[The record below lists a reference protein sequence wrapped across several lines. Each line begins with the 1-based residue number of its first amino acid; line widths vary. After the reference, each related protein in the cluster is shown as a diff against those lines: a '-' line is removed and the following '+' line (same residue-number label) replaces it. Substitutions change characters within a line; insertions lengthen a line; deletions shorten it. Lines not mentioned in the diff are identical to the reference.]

1 MQCATTFK
9 QPSSST
15 EALYFYTNMKSR
27 LAFAREY
34 INKDSTFYDTVT
46 FADESKSTI
55 FSSYEMSYVWH
66 KANGELNK
74 ENLKTSVK
82 HMDGH
87 VVVCM
92 SAVRVGSL
100 IFMREQR
107 TKCITS
113 IYLYEKLGLY

>member
-1 MQCATTFK
+1 
-9 QPSSST
+9 
-15 EALYFYTNMKSR
+15 MKSR

-34 INKDSTFYDTVT
+34 INKDSTFCDTVT

-74 ENLKTSVK
+74 VNLKTSVK

-87 VVVCM
+87 VMVCM

-107 TKCITS
+107 TKYITS